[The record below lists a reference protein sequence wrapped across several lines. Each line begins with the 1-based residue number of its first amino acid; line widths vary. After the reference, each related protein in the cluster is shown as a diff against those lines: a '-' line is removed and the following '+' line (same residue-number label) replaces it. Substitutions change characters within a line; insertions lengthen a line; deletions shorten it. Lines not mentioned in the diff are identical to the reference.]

1 MTERTPVFEM
11 HIRPLFRLVDRQ
23 HMLRVR
29 PDLDLWDYD
38 AVKNHAAAI
47 VQRIGGPSPSMPTA
61 GVGGAWPSE
70 WVALFNRWVQGG
82 FRRLAP
88 AQGRDYKLAKAA
100 DGRCTLSCKVDIPDT
115 DQGDSVAWLDVVSAG
130 PPTASYQLVI
140 YPGEAFPPPAQ
151 TIEVT
156 CQEPVDPASAAVGVS
171 VVDANGIHTVTLEPL
186 VA

>member
-1 MTERTPVFEM
+1 MAERTPVFEM
-11 HIRPLFRLVDRQ
+11 HIRPLFRLLDRQ

-29 PDLDLWDYD
+29 SDLDLWNYD
-38 AVKNHAAAI
+38 AVKSFAT
-47 VQRIGGPSPSMPTA
+47 VIGRKIGQPNPSMPTA
-61 GVGGAWPSE
+61 DAGGAWPSE
-70 WVALFNRWVQGG
+70 WVALFNRWAQGG

-88 AQGRDYKLAKAA
+88 AAGRDYKLVKAA

-130 PPTASYQLVI
+130 PPTASYQLLV
-140 YPGEAFPPPAQ
+140 YPGEVVPPAAQ

-156 CQEPVDPASAAVGVS
+156 CLERVDPASAAAGVT
-171 VVDANGIHTVTLEPL
+171 VVDANGTHIVNLEPL